1 MGTPHSPNTLTN
13 TIYSELERKNTR
25 KAEKLIRKGQLHLY
39 SPSHPLYQSIHG
51 PRNTKLSSRKLRNF
65 LQRSPKL
72 IGRTLGNTHIH
83 ITTSFCHPITFNYVP
98 DPLLKSPC
106 SWCDNPFYGLWGLA
120 STSGPRKVEGFYY
133 PNGGGFE
140 EVFGGFSELG
150 YSRSVMCIACTYAR
164 VRITQCPTH
173 RLRALDV
180 QTGEFDLD
188 VLSEEK
194 WGKAVKA
201 YESGDMQGAELVRSA
216 KWCSVCPAAAA
227 LKCCSPQLF
236 DENGEP
242 ITAQQHTRGEGYEGC
257 GLLLCEACAELL
269 RKLIRGG
276 ARTGGRQL
284 DHMVAEVKR
293 NRWRFTEGVRAD
305 AEFLTSGGELL
316 RRIGEGMG
324 ASEGMMDVEGEMKV
338 LKVRGEG
345 GWIAGGRAGEGA
357 RKRDRDGWM
366 SWMGKAKESGSA
378 STSGDFK
385 PSGKTAL
392 NGTGGGRE
400 SMNGSVSNRKGLKR
414 PASSTT
420 SSPNNSHHN
429 TNVKTERRIS
439 NGTSSSQSSFHTHPT
454 ARTHNQSIAAPSS
467 RSSYSASS
475 NNHRTSSSSSH
486 SHSHSAA
493 SRNMHITGG
502 HSGLNASGSNGYV
515 YGPGKRGIKRERVDR
530 GEIMFGGFLKERK
543 EDVEKA
549 FRGQMGV
556 IDLTEDD

>member
-1 MGTPHSPNTLTN
+1 MSCDGAGAENLDLRGN
-13 TIYSELERKNTR
+13 LER
-25 KAEKLIRKGQLHLY
+25 H
-39 SPSHPLYQSIHG
+39 
-51 PRNTKLSSRKLRNF
+51 
-65 LQRSPKL
+65 
-72 IGRTLGNTHIH
+72 
-83 ITTSFCHPITFNYVP
+83 
-98 DPLLKSPC
+98 
-106 SWCDNPFYGLWGLA
+106 
-120 STSGPRKVEGFYY
+120 
-133 PNGGGFE
+133 GGGFE

-324 ASEGMMDVEGEMKV
+324 ASEGMMDEEGEMKV
-338 LKVRGEG
+338 LKLQLVLRQ
-345 GWIAGGRAGEGA
+345 
-357 RKRDRDGWM
+357 
-366 SWMGKAKESGSA
+366 
-378 STSGDFK
+378 
-385 PSGKTAL
+385 
-392 NGTGGGRE
+392 
-400 SMNGSVSNRKGLKR
+400 LK
-414 PASSTT
+414 
-420 SSPNNSHHN
+420 
-429 TNVKTERRIS
+429 K
-439 NGTSSSQSSFHTHPT
+439 
-454 ARTHNQSIAAPSS
+454 
-467 RSSYSASS
+467 Y
-475 NNHRTSSSSSH
+475 
-486 SHSHSAA
+486 
-493 SRNMHITGG
+493 
-502 HSGLNASGSNGYV
+502 
-515 YGPGKRGIKRERVDR
+515 
-530 GEIMFGGFLKERK
+530 
-543 EDVEKA
+543 
-549 FRGQMGV
+549 
-556 IDLTEDD
+556 